1 MKTVKVVAAVICDSL
16 LEKKAIFATARGY
29 GEFQGQWE
37 FPGGKVE
44 AGEKHLVLNALV
56 YCQNPTLNPA
66 LLVSAIERYLP
77 ELTPSFSHCARLE
90 IYDEQEQVFR

>member
-1 MKTVKVVAAVICDSL
+1 MEKRTKNNGMQEQNIIPMIRSL
-16 LEKKAIFATARGY
+16 QVEK
-29 GEFQGQWE
+29 GEGS
-37 FPGGKVE
+37 
-44 AGEKHLVLNALV
+44 LVLNALV